1 MPVPNPEGTDVL
13 ERAATW
19 LAEGHRVALARVI
32 DTWGSSP
39 RPRGSVL
46 AVRSDGN
53 FAGSVSGGCVE
64 GKVVEAAQQVLEG
77 GPPRVLT
84 FGVSNEEAWQVGLA
98 CGGTIRVYVEPVQRE
113 RFEALL
119 RARRAKRPLVL
130 FTELATGDAQ
140 LWTPGDSPLE
150 GARAQAART
159 ALATDDAFSLEA
171 GALFVQAFNPPLRL
185 VLIGAVHISEALAAY
200 ARIAGYDVTVIDPR
214 AAFVRRELFPGV
226 EVIAEWPDEVLERL
240 HLDHRTA
247 LITITHDPKIDD
259 PALEVALRSPAFYLG
274 ALGSAKTH
282 AGRLARLAAKG
293 FSEGELRRIHGPV
306 GLKIGARTPAE
317 VALSALAE
325 VTLTLRT
332 PGGA

>member
-1 MPVPNPEGTDVL
+1 
-13 ERAATW
+13 
-19 LAEGHRVALARVI
+19 
-32 DTWGSSP
+32 
-39 RPRGSVL
+39 
-46 AVRSDGN
+46 
-53 FAGSVSGGCVE
+53 
-64 GKVVEAAQQVLEG
+64 
-77 GPPRVLT
+77 
-84 FGVSNEEAWQVGLA
+84 
-98 CGGTIRVYVEPVQRE
+98 VEPVQRE

-171 GALFVQAFNPPLRL
+171 GSLFVQAFNPPLRL
-185 VLIGAVHISEALAAY
+185 VLIGAVHISEALAAF